1 MTRETSASQRGAVE
15 DVPVEMI
22 PTTAREH
29 ITGFDALNIP
39 HAWRLGGDWHEAWFG
54 VKPTRVSPHH
64 ITDERRFGRL
74 LDRLGHS
81 GLRDARPG
89 LTLLGHPAGDWP
101 EKVWAATH
109 ERAVIE
115 MARARLD
122 GITAE
127 DLPIGLPPVDR
138 YSFERILPY
147 PDQWVRVRWWTWRL
161 RGVLTPMELAAWDEW
176 KGSGGHELPTDTVH
190 GGRGATR
197 SVPVALGRGVPGA
210 DGRGAEPLRAEGRHR
225 PAVRGRTEPAID
237 RPRL

>member
-1 MTRETSASQRGAVE
+1 MIREMSADQRVAVE
-15 DVPVEMI
+15 GVPVEMV
-22 PTTAREH
+22 PTTARAH
-29 ITGFDALNIP
+29 ITGFAALNIP
-39 HAWRLGGDWHEAWFG
+39 HAWRLGGYWHDAWFD

-64 ITDERRFGRL
+64 ITDERHFGRL

-89 LTLLGHPAGDWP
+89 LALLGHPAGDCP
-101 EKVWAATH
+101 EKAWAATH

-115 MARARLD
+115 MAWARLD

-161 RGVLTPMELAAWDEW
+161 RGVLTPTELAAWDDWQREW
-176 KGSGGHELPTDTVH
+176 WP
-190 GGRGATR
+190 
-197 SVPVALGRGVPGA
+197 
-210 DGRGAEPLRAEGRHR
+210 
-225 PAVRGRTEPAID
+225 
-237 RPRL
+237 